1 MGDPVDA
8 AALQARECE
17 LKKRWAYPYH
27 WGQVQNDRFDALTR
41 FVYNEPSFAPLLAEL
56 ERRFA
61 AAPEREALWAYALNR
76 WYNFWSAR
84 AVEDIFAM
92 LDGVT
97 PAEDRRDRLTDFT
110 LKGVRFDHK
119 TSVFPRGF
127 DHDLSYAVN
136 HPTALIEWLYRA
148 QSREQRHHYGNR
160 LFLVLYAADGR
171 HWKLK
176 AELSWLKTI
185 IHDYVTTFDPA
196 RLHRF
201 TFVPQQETLSDII
214 WAIRC

>member
-1 MGDPVDA
+1 MTIVTQP
-8 AALQARECE
+8 LQTRERE
-17 LKKRWAYPYH
+17 LKKRWAFPYR
-27 WGQVQNDRFDALTR
+27 WGRVQNNLFDAQTR
-41 FVYNEPSFAPLLAEL
+41 FVYDEPSFDALRAEL
-56 ERRFA
+56 ERRFG
-61 AAPEREALWAYALNR
+61 AAPQREAFFDYALNR

-84 AVEDIFAM
+84 GVEEMFAA

-97 PAEDRRDRLTDFT
+97 PAENRRDRLVDFT

-127 DHDLSYAVN
+127 GHDLTYAVN
-136 HPTALIEWLYRA
+136 HPAALIEWLYRA
-148 QSREQRHHYGNR
+148 QSQEQRQHYANR
-160 LFLVLYAADGR
+160 LFIVLYANGGA

-176 AELSWLKTI
+176 AELTWLSGI
-185 IHDYVTTFDPA
+185 IRDYVATFDPA

-201 TFVPQQETLSDII
+201 AFTPEQETLSDVV

>member
-1 MGDPVDA
+1 MNSPT
-8 AALQARECE
+8 LQTRERE
-17 LKKRWAYPYH
+17 LKKRWIYPYR
-27 WGQVQNDRFDALTR
+27 WGRVQNDLFDAQTR
-41 FVYNEPSFAPLLAEL
+41 FVYDEPSFEPLLAEL
-56 ERRFA
+56 ERRFG
-61 AAPEREALWAYALNR
+61 AAPEREAFFDYALNR

-84 AVEDIFAM
+84 VVEDIFAA

-97 PAEDRRDRLTDFT
+97 SAENQRDRLVDFT

-127 DHDLSYAVN
+127 GHDLTYAVN
-136 HPTALIEWLYRA
+136 HPAALIKWLYHS
-148 QSREQRHHYGNR
+148 QSQEQRQHHANR
-160 LFLVLYAADGR
+160 LFLVLYAADGA

-176 AELSWLKTI
+176 AELTWLSGI
-185 IHDYVTTFDPA
+185 VRDYVATFNSV

-201 TFVPQQETLSDII
+201 AFMPKHETLSDII